1 MKEQRRYYEAY
12 DERYKQ
18 VHQKSLQWFS
28 SLPSKIVEETITE
41 YGISKISKILEIG
54 CGEGRDAIYLMKNG
68 YDLLATDVSPTA
80 INYCKETFPYVS
92 QSFKVF
98 NCLTERINDKFD
110 FIYAISILHML
121 VLDKDRNLFYQFIY
135 EQLKENGIA
144 LICTIGN
151 GYEEWSTDI
160 SKAFEL
166 QKRTHEVT
174 GEEVHIAGTSCRV
187 VSFDTLSREIDN
199 NNLMLLDSGLTSIE
213 PDFPTILFV
222 VIKRNSAK

>member
-1 MKEQRRYYEAY
+1 M
-12 DERYKQ
+12 
-18 VHQKSLQWFS
+18 
-28 SLPSKIVEETITE
+28 
-41 YGISKISKILEIG
+41 
-54 CGEGRDAIYLMKNG
+54 
-68 YDLLATDVSPTA
+68 
-80 INYCKETFPYVS
+80 
-92 QSFKVF
+92 
-98 NCLTERINDKFD
+98 TERINDKFD

-213 PDFPTILFV
+213 PDFPTIMFV
-222 VIKRNSAK
+222 VIKRNSTK

>member
-28 SLPSKIVEETITE
+28 SIPSKIVEETITE
-41 YGISKISKILEIG
+41 YGISITSKILEIG

-80 INYCKETFPYVS
+80 INYCKETFPYAS

-110 FIYAISILHML
+110 FIYTISVLHML

-135 EQLKENGIA
+135 EQLKEDGIA

-166 QKRTHEVT
+166 QKRTHEAT
-174 GEEVHIAGTSCRV
+174 GEEVLIAGTSCRV
-187 VSFDTLSREIDN
+187 VSFDTLSREIGN
-199 NNLMLLDSGLTSIE
+199 NNLMLLDSGITSIE
-213 PDFPTILFV
+213 PDFPTIMFV
-222 VIKRNSAK
+222 VIKRNSTK

>member
-1 MKEQRRYYEAY
+1 M
-12 DERYKQ
+12 
-18 VHQKSLQWFS
+18 
-28 SLPSKIVEETITE
+28 
-41 YGISKISKILEIG
+41 EIG

-213 PDFPTILFV
+213 PDFPTIMFV
-222 VIKRNSAK
+222 VIKRNSTK